1 MISMVIYMVR
11 HGQTDWNKQRVMQG
25 LTDVPLNETGIRQAL
40 DAKEK
45 LKSVNFDIC
54 FSSPLKRAKKTAEI
68 ITYNKC
74 KIIEDDLLLERFMG
88 ELEKKPYD
96 LYKSIGYW
104 DYELNSNEHKVE
116 SIKGLFERA
125 KKFLDKI
132 KNKYGDK
139 TILVVSHG
147 ALIRALHYVIV
158 GYDSNTDF
166 LKFNVKNAEVYK
178 YEVK

>member
-1 MISMVIYMVR
+1 MR
-11 HGQTDWNKQRVMQG
+11 
-25 LTDVPLNETGIRQAL
+25 
-40 DAKEK
+40 
-45 LKSVNFDIC
+45 
-54 FSSPLKRAKKTAEI
+54 
-68 ITYNKC
+68 
-74 KIIEDDLLLERFMG
+74 
-88 ELEKKPYD
+88 KKPYD